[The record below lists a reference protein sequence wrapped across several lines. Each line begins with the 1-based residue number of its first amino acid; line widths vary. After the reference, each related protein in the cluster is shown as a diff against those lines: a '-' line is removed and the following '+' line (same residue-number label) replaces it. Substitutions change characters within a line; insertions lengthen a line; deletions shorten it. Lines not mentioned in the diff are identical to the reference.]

1 MKRTIGQIEQQF
13 EKKLGIYL
21 KSLLQELRFPIL
33 NSRVRVSLR
42 DSKGTKKRS
51 NASAENW
58 SPESGCLQ
66 IWFETAPDGPS
77 PGQRIDANLDFVPVE
92 IRGDTLSAT
101 ILRERR

>member
-1 MKRTIGQIEQQF
+1 MNFVFPFSTAGFVYLSVIPKEQ
-13 EKKLGIYL
+13 KNAAM
-21 KSLLQELRFPIL
+21 LR
-33 NSRVRVSLR
+33 
-42 DSKGTKKRS
+42 
-51 NASAENW
+51 AENW

-77 PGQRIDANLDFVPVE
+77 PGQRTDANLDFVPVE